1 MSISEQLR
9 AALDKSIY
17 DFKRFLGDSPQWPVE
32 KMYRDG
38 EAWLAHWKRLGCS
51 DAEARVAVRAT
62 ARPRFATGGVVSAAA
77 ALPFTLSRE
86 QAERAARFQLRVQR
100 RDPRVEELLRRF
112 WEVRRDAWV
121 MSCGGVVVTRAA
133 DNRVAALVDGIR
145 VENFSNE
152 EFERLFAHI

>member
-1 MSISEQLR
+1 MSIFEQLR
-9 AALDKSIY
+9 ASIDKSVA
-17 DFKRFLGDSPQWPVE
+17 DFKRHMGEGHQWPVE

-51 DAEARVAVRAT
+51 DAEARVAVRAMG
-62 ARPRFATGGVVSAAA
+62 FATGGRVSAAA
-77 ALPFTLSRE
+77 LGLPFVVSRE
-86 QAERAARFQLRVQR
+86 QAVQRARFQLRVQR

-112 WEVRRDAWV
+112 WEVRRDAWA